1 MAKRSASSK
10 PFFSGDTQHDAFA
23 EFLLH
28 SSEVENILP
37 LVDERFTSP
46 DVSDKPDGIVATE
59 TVYKLSDNLAIETI
73 RDKKK
78 SRSET
83 GSPSM
88 TELSLYISNMLE
100 VPAISSG
107 KLTRAYVTKESIQP
121 LKIVVSYLDSKGVK
135 VTLARLFDSII
146 RDHVQQ
152 YKELFILMGKSK
164 R

>member
-10 PFFSGDTQHDAFA
+10 PSFSGDTQHDAFA

-28 SSEVENILP
+28 SSEVENVLP
-37 LVDERFTSP
+37 ITEKRLTLS
-46 DVSDKPDGIVATE
+46 SITDKPDDVAAIE
-59 TVYKLSDNLAIETI
+59 TVYKLSENLVVETI
-73 RDKKK
+73 LDKKK

-83 GSPSM
+83 GSPSI
-88 TELSLYISNMLE
+88 TELSSYISNMLE

-152 YKELFILMGKSK
+152 YKELFILMGKTK